1 MSLYRTAR
9 PRWTLYSSDGRGRDN
24 YISYNNGGFWKL
36 NQYSIRLKP
45 KYDYNRYSNFH
56 SLYHFA
62 APFKYYSDGQCRDS
76 YIVAGTGLSHDTK
89 PLSQYQLTDF
99 LRSGDNWRPKRPLY
113 KSLAEKRIN
122 KQIKEIEKRMIYRLY
137 TKPLLIKKE
146 KERKM
151 KEENDEGLEINEN
164 NEDNNNLN
172 NDNDDTNNNIQYNH
186 FNTENNIQSNY
197 DLNKTDG
204 FKLKNKKFKQLRIND
219 VDNFNNELNK
229 NRNKFLRTDMGFYK
243 KNDFNPLKSR
253 TSNNSLNKN
262 KRVKLVKVYIESK

>member
-36 NQYSIRLKP
+36 NQYAIRLKP

-89 PLSQYQLTDF
+89 PLCQYQLTDF
-99 LRSGDNWRPKRPLY
+99 LRSGENWRPKRPLY

-122 KQIKEIEKRMIYRLY
+122 MQIKEIEKRMIYRLY

-172 NDNDDTNNNIQYNH
+172 NDNDDTNNNTQYTH
-186 FNTENNIQSNY
+186 YNTENNIQSNY
-197 DLNKTDG
+197 DFNKTDG
-204 FKLKNKKFKQLRIND
+204 FKLKNKKFKQLRIDNE
-219 VDNFNNELNK
+219 DNFNNDLNK

-243 KNDFNPLKSR
+243 KNNLNSLKSR

>member
-9 PRWTLYSSDGRGRDN
+9 PRWTLYTSDGRGRDN

-89 PLSQYQLTDF
+89 PLCQFQLTDF
-99 LRSGDNWRPKRPLY
+99 LRSSENWRPKRPLY
-113 KSLAEKRIN
+113 KSLAEKRVN
-122 KQIKEIEKRMIYRLY
+122 MQLREIEKRMIYRLY
-137 TKPLLIKKE
+137 TKPLMIKKE

-151 KEENDEGLEINEN
+151 KEENEKEIEFNEN
-164 NEDNNNLN
+164 NEENKEDDN
-172 NDNDDTNNNIQYNH
+172 NNNIQYSH
-186 FNTENNIQSNY
+186 YNTENNIRNNSSLYKSEEFNSR
-197 DLNKTDG
+197 NRN
-204 FKLKNKKFKQLRIND
+204 LKHLKINTE
-219 VDNFNNELNK
+219 DNLNNELNK
-229 NRNKFLRTDMGFYK
+229 NTNKFLKTDMEFYR
-243 KNDFNPLKSR
+243 NRGGINLLKSK
-253 TSNNSLNKN
+253 TCNNSAEKK

>member
-9 PRWTLYSSDGRGRDN
+9 PRWTLYESDGRGRDN

-36 NQYSIRLKP
+36 NQYVISLKT
-45 KYDYNRYSNFH
+45 KYDYNRYYNFH

-89 PLSQYQLTDF
+89 PLCQYQLTDF
-99 LRSGDNWRPKRPLY
+99 LRSGESWRPKRPLY

-122 KQIKEIEKRMIYRLY
+122 MKLREIENRMIYRLY

-151 KEENDEGLEINEN
+151 KEENDEGLEMNEN

-172 NDNDDTNNNIQYNH
+172 NDNNIQYSH
-186 FNTENNIQSNY
+186 YNTENNVQSSC
-197 DLNKTDG
+197 DFNKTDE
-204 FKLKNKKFKQLRIND
+204 FKSKKFKNLRINSEE
-219 VDNFNNELNK
+219 NINNEFNK
-229 NRNKFLRTDMGFYK
+229 NHNKFLKTDVGFYSR
-243 KNDFNPLKSR
+243 NVINPLKSR
-253 TSNNSLNKN
+253 TTNNSSNKK

>member
-9 PRWTLYSSDGRGRDN
+9 PRWTLYESDGRGRDN

-36 NQYSIRLKP
+36 NQYGIRLKP

-89 PLSQYQLTDF
+89 PLCQYQLTDF
-99 LRSGDNWRPKRPLY
+99 LRSGESWRPKRPLY

-122 KQIKEIEKRMIYRLY
+122 MKLREIENRMIYRLY

-151 KEENDEGLEINEN
+151 KEENDEG
-164 NEDNNNLN
+164 
-172 NDNDDTNNNIQYNH
+172 
-186 FNTENNIQSNY
+186 
-197 DLNKTDG
+197 
-204 FKLKNKKFKQLRIND
+204 
-219 VDNFNNELNK
+219 
-229 NRNKFLRTDMGFYK
+229 
-243 KNDFNPLKSR
+243 
-253 TSNNSLNKN
+253 
-262 KRVKLVKVYIESK
+262 